1 MTARNSR
8 NTAAATLALAF
19 LPVLAACQADRP
31 VGNGPYAKEVAAAIP
46 AIEKS
51 VGLKFKT
58 PPKVE
63 SRSKDEVR
71 AFLEKKFNEDL
82 PALELAGAERS
93 YKLFGL
99 IPDTLDLRKF
109 MLGLLTEQVAGYYD
123 PATKVLYVVG
133 TAGTGPGAV
142 TPEMISITIT
152 HELVHALQDQYFP
165 LDSLEKEHGDNDRTS
180 AVQAVIE
187 GEAVFEQ
194 MSAMLGGNNFA
205 MALPG
210 GWERVRQMIR
220 DSQGTMPVFATAPM
234 FIQETLL
241 FPYLSG
247 AEYVRHF
254 KEKRPGL
261 FPFNPPPSSTK
272 QVMHPE
278 LFLDSAKLDI
288 PTRVILP
295 KPEGG
300 SVVYENDLG
309 EFETRLYL
317 FQHLGDAAG
326 AARGAA
332 GWEGDRYLV
341 VNTPQGA
348 GLTWLTVWDSPVD
361 AAQFRDMME
370 QSIEKRF
377 KTPRGSGGTGT
388 TRKFSGKG
396 RSIELAA
403 VTVQGK
409 PAVLFTD
416 VPAGASTRLIDV
428 GKVKLM
434 KP

>member
-1 MTARNSR
+1 MKLRTF
-8 NTAAATLALAF
+8 AAATLALAF
-19 LPVLAACQADRP
+19 LPVFAACQPDRP
-31 VGNGPYAKEVAAAIP
+31 VGTGPYAKEVATAIP

-71 AFLEKKFNEDL
+71 SFLEKKFDEDL
-82 PALELAGAERS
+82 PALELAGAERT

-133 TAGTGPGAV
+133 TEGTGPGAV
-142 TPEMISITIT
+142 TPEMITITIT

-220 DSQGTMPVFATAPM
+220 DAQGTMPVFATAPM
-234 FIQETLL
+234 FIQESLL

-247 AEYVRHF
+247 AEFVRHF
-254 KEKRPGL
+254 KEKRPGQM
-261 FPFNPPPSSTK
+261 PFRPPPTSTK
-272 QVMHPE
+272 QVMHPDR
-278 LFLDSAKLDI
+278 FLDSLDV
-288 PTRVILP
+288 PTRVLFP
-295 KPEGG
+295 KPEAG

-317 FQHLGDAAG
+317 FQHLGDADI

-341 VNTPQGA
+341 VNTSRGA

-361 AAQFRDMME
+361 AAQFRDLME
-370 QSIEKRF
+370 QTIEKRF
-377 KTPRGSGGTGT
+377 KTAHAAGGSGT
-388 TRKFSGKG
+388 TRKFAGKG
-396 RSIELAA
+396 RSVELAA

-409 PAVLFTD
+409 PVVLFTD
-416 VPAGASTRLIDV
+416 VPAGAATRLFDIT
-428 GKVKLM
+428 KVKLM

>member
-1 MTARNSR
+1 MKLRTS
-8 NTAAATLALAF
+8 AAATLALAF
-19 LPVLAACQADRP
+19 LPVFAACQPDRP
-31 VGNGPYAKEVAAAIP
+31 VGTGPYAKEVATAIP

-71 AFLEKKFNEDL
+71 SFLEKKFDEDL
-82 PALELAGAERS
+82 PALELAGAERT

-133 TAGTGPGAV
+133 TEGTGPGAV
-142 TPEMISITIT
+142 TPEMITITIT

-220 DSQGTMPVFATAPM
+220 DAQVLMPVFATAPM
-234 FIQETLL
+234 FIQESLL

-247 AEYVRHF
+247 AEFVRHF
-254 KEKRPGL
+254 KEKRPGQM
-261 FPFNPPPSSTK
+261 PFRPPPTSTK
-272 QVMHPE
+272 QVMHPDR
-278 LFLDSAKLDI
+278 FLDSLDV
-288 PTRVILP
+288 PTRVLFP
-295 KPEGG
+295 KPEAG

-317 FQHLGDAAG
+317 FQHLGDAG
-326 AARGAA
+326 IAARGAA

-341 VNTPQGA
+341 VNTSRGA
-348 GLTWLTVWDSPVD
+348 GLTWLTVWDSPID
-361 AAQFRDMME
+361 AAQFRDLME
-370 QSIEKRF
+370 QTIEKRF
-377 KTPRGSGGTGT
+377 KTAHAAGGSGT
-388 TRKFSGKG
+388 TRKFAAKG
-396 RSIELAA
+396 RSVELAA

-409 PAVLFTD
+409 PVVLFTD
-416 VPAGASTRLIDV
+416 VPAGAPTRLIDIS
-428 GKVKLM
+428 KVKLM

>member
-1 MTARNSR
+1 MTVRLSNR
-8 NTAAATLALAF
+8 TAAATLALAL

-31 VGNGPYAKEVAAAIP
+31 VGTAPYAKEVAAAIP

-71 AFLEKKFNEDL
+71 SFLEKKFNEDL

-133 TAGTGPGAV
+133 TAGTGPGSV

-205 MALPG
+205 VALPG

-220 DSQGTMPVFATAPM
+220 DAQGTMPVFATAPM
-234 FIQETLL
+234 FIQESLL

-247 AEYVRHF
+247 AEFVRHF
-254 KEKRPGL
+254 KEKRPNQM
-261 FPFNPPPSSTK
+261 PFRPPPTSTK
-272 QVMHPE
+272 QVLHPE
-278 LFLDSAKLDI
+278 LFLDSLKGET
-288 PTRVILP
+288 PSRVVLP

-317 FQHLGDAAG
+317 FQHLGDAG
-326 AARGAA
+326 IAARGAA

-341 VNTPQGA
+341 VKTAQGT

-361 AAQFRDMME
+361 AAQFRDLME
-370 QSIEKRF
+370 QTVEKRY
-377 KTPRGSGGTGT
+377 KTAHGAGGNGA
-388 TRKFSGKG
+388 TRKFEGKG
-396 RSIELAA
+396 RSVELAA

-416 VPAGASTRLIDV
+416 VPAGAATRLFDMT
-428 GKVKLM
+428 KVKLM

>member
-1 MTARNSR
+1 MTVRISR
-8 NTAAATLALAF
+8 TTAAATLALAV

-31 VGNGPYAKEVAAAIP
+31 AGTGPYAKEVATAIP
-46 AIEKS
+46 SIEKS

-71 AFLEKKFNEDL
+71 TFLEKKFNEDL

-123 PATKVLYVVG
+123 PETKVLYVVG
-133 TAGTGPGAV
+133 NVGNGPGAV
-142 TPEMISITIT
+142 TPEMVSITIT

-187 GEAVFEQ
+187 GEAVYEQ
-194 MSAMLGGNNFA
+194 MSAMLGGSNFA

-210 GWERVRQMIR
+210 GWDRVRQMIR
-220 DSQGTMPVFATAPM
+220 DAQGTMPVFATAPM
-234 FIQETLL
+234 FIQESLL

-247 AEYVRHF
+247 AEFVRHF
-254 KEKRPGL
+254 KEKQPGQM
-261 FPFNPPPSSTK
+261 PFSPPPTSTK
-272 QVMHPE
+272 QVLHPDR
-278 LFLDSAKLDI
+278 FLDSLDV
-288 PTRVILP
+288 PTRIMLP

-300 SVVYENDLG
+300 SVVYENNLG
-309 EFETRLYL
+309 EFETRLFL
-317 FQHLGDAAG
+317 FQHLGDAG
-326 AARGAA
+326 IAARGAG
-332 GWEGDRYLV
+332 GWEGDRYEV
-341 VNTPQGA
+341 VSTPQGA
-348 GLTWLTVWDSPVD
+348 GLTWLTVWDSPID
-361 AAQFRDMME
+361 AAQFRDLME
-370 QSIEKRF
+370 QTIEKRLS
-377 KTPRGSGGTGT
+377 TVHGSGGTGT
-388 TRKFSGKG
+388 ARKFSGKG
-396 RSIELAA
+396 RSVELTA

-416 VPAGASTRLIDV
+416 VPAGASTRLIDIA
-428 GKVKLM
+428 KVKLM

>member
-1 MTARNSR
+1 MKLRTS
-8 NTAAATLALAF
+8 AAATFALAF
-19 LPVLAACQADRP
+19 LPVFAACQPDRP
-31 VGNGPYAKEVAAAIP
+31 VGTGPYAKEVATAIP

-71 AFLEKKFNEDL
+71 SFLEKKFDEDL
-82 PALELAGAERS
+82 PALELAGAERT

-123 PATKVLYVVG
+123 PTTKVLYVVG
-133 TAGTGPGAV
+133 TEGTGPGAV
-142 TPEMISITIT
+142 TPEMITITIT

-220 DSQGTMPVFATAPM
+220 DAQGTMPVFATAPM
-234 FIQETLL
+234 FIQESLL

-247 AEYVRHF
+247 AEFVRHF
-254 KEKRPGL
+254 KEKRPGQM
-261 FPFNPPPSSTK
+261 PFRPPPTSTK
-272 QVMHPE
+272 QVMHPDR
-278 LFLDSAKLDI
+278 FLDSLDV
-288 PTRVILP
+288 PTRVLFP
-295 KPEGG
+295 KPEAG

-317 FQHLGDAAG
+317 FQHLGDADI

-341 VNTPQGA
+341 VNTSRGA

-361 AAQFRDMME
+361 AAQFRDLME
-370 QSIEKRF
+370 QTIEKRF
-377 KTPRGSGGTGT
+377 KTAHAAGGSGT
-388 TRKFSGKG
+388 TRKFAAKG
-396 RSIELAA
+396 RSVELAA

-409 PAVLFTD
+409 PVVLFTD
-416 VPAGASTRLIDV
+416 VPAGAATRLFDIT
-428 GKVKLM
+428 KVKLM

>member
-1 MTARNSR
+1 MKLRTS
-8 NTAAATLALAF
+8 AAATLALAF

-31 VGNGPYAKEVAAAIP
+31 VGTGPYAKEVATAIP

-71 AFLEKKFNEDL
+71 SFLEKKFDEDL
-82 PALELAGAERS
+82 PALELAGAERT

-133 TAGTGPGAV
+133 MEGTGPGAV
-142 TPEMISITIT
+142 TPEMITITIT

-220 DSQGTMPVFATAPM
+220 DAQGTMPVFATAPM
-234 FIQETLL
+234 FIQESLL

-247 AEYVRHF
+247 AEFVRHF
-254 KEKRPGL
+254 KEKRPGQM
-261 FPFNPPPSSTK
+261 PFRPPPTSTK
-272 QVMHPE
+272 QVMHPDR
-278 LFLDSAKLDI
+278 FLDSLDV
-288 PTRVILP
+288 PTRVLFP
-295 KPEGG
+295 KPEAG

-317 FQHLGDAAG
+317 FQHLGDADI

-341 VNTPQGA
+341 VNTSRGA

-361 AAQFRDMME
+361 AAQFRDLME
-370 QSIEKRF
+370 QTIEKRF
-377 KTPRGSGGTGT
+377 KTAHAAGGSGT
-388 TRKFSGKG
+388 TRKFAAKG
-396 RSIELAA
+396 RSVELAA

-409 PAVLFTD
+409 PVVLFTD
-416 VPAGASTRLIDV
+416 VPAGAATRLFDIT
-428 GKVKLM
+428 KVKLM

>member
-1 MTARNSR
+1 MTLRNS
-8 NTAAATLALAF
+8 AAATLALAI
-19 LPVLAACQADRP
+19 LPVFVACQQERP
-31 VGNGPYAKEVAAAIP
+31 VGSGPYAKEVAAAIP
-46 AIEKS
+46 SIEKS

-82 PALELAGAERS
+82 PALELAGAERA

-123 PATKVLYVVG
+123 PETKVLYVVG
-133 TAGTGPGAV
+133 AQGNGPGSV

-210 GWERVRQMIR
+210 GWDKVRQMIR
-220 DSQGTMPVFATAPM
+220 DAQGTMPVFSTAPM
-234 FIQETLL
+234 FIQESLL

-247 AEYVRHF
+247 AEFVRHF
-254 KEKRPGL
+254 KEKRPGQM
-261 FPFNPPPSSTK
+261 PFRPAPTSTK

-278 LFLDSAKLDI
+278 RFLDSLDV
-288 PTRVILP
+288 PTRVTLP
-295 KPEGG
+295 KPAGG

-317 FQHLGDAAG
+317 FQHLGDAGVAS
-326 AARGAA
+326 RGAA

-348 GLTWLTVWDSPVD
+348 GLTWLTVWDSPVN
-361 AAQFRDMME
+361 AALFRSLME
-370 QSIEKRF
+370 QTIEKRF
-377 KTPRGSGGTGT
+377 KTAKGAGGSGATL
-388 TRKFSGKG
+388 KFAGNG
-396 RSIELAA
+396 RAIELDA
-403 VTVQGK
+403 VTVQGR

-416 VPAGASTRLIDV
+416 VPAGATTRLIDV
-428 GKVKLM
+428 SKVKLM

>member
-1 MTARNSR
+1 MKLRTS
-8 NTAAATLALAF
+8 AAATLALAF
-19 LPVLAACQADRP
+19 LPVFAACQPDRP
-31 VGNGPYAKEVAAAIP
+31 VGTGPYAKEVATAIP

-71 AFLEKKFNEDL
+71 SFLEKKFDEDL
-82 PALELAGAERS
+82 PALELAGAERT

-133 TAGTGPGAV
+133 TEGTGPGAV
-142 TPEMISITIT
+142 TPEMITITIT

-220 DSQGTMPVFATAPM
+220 DAQGTMPVFATAPM
-234 FIQETLL
+234 FIQESLL

-247 AEYVRHF
+247 AEFVRHF
-254 KEKRPGL
+254 KEKRPGQM
-261 FPFNPPPSSTK
+261 PFRPPPTSTK
-272 QVMHPE
+272 QVMHPDR
-278 LFLDSAKLDI
+278 FLDSLDV
-288 PTRVILP
+288 PTRVLFP
-295 KPEGG
+295 KPEAG

-317 FQHLGDAAG
+317 FQHLGDADI

-341 VNTPQGA
+341 VNTSRGA

-361 AAQFRDMME
+361 AAQFRDLME
-370 QSIEKRF
+370 QTIEKRF
-377 KTPRGSGGTGT
+377 KTAHAAGGSGT
-388 TRKFSGKG
+388 TRKFAAKG
-396 RSIELAA
+396 RSVELAA

-409 PAVLFTD
+409 PVVLFTD
-416 VPAGASTRLIDV
+416 VPAGAATRLFDIT
-428 GKVKLM
+428 KVKLM

>member
-1 MTARNSR
+1 MKLRTHAV
-8 NTAAATLALAF
+8 AAFALAL

-31 VGNGPYAKEVAAAIP
+31 VGTGPYAKEVATAIP

-63 SRSKDEVR
+63 ARSKDEVR
-71 AFLEKKFNEDL
+71 TFLEKKFNEDL

-109 MLGLLTEQVAGYYD
+109 MVGLLTEQVAGYYD
-123 PATKVLYVVG
+123 PDTKVLYVVSA
-133 TAGTGPGAV
+133 AGTGPGAV

-165 LDSLEKEHGDNDRTS
+165 LDSLEKEHGDNDHTS

-194 MSAMLGGNNFA
+194 MSAMLGGNDIA
-205 MALPG
+205 MTLPG
-210 GWERVRQMIR
+210 GWDRVRQMIR
-220 DSQGTMPVFATAPM
+220 DAQGTMPVFATAPM
-234 FIQETLL
+234 FIQESLL

-247 AEYVRHF
+247 AEFVRHF
-254 KEKRPGL
+254 KAKRPGQL
-261 FPFNPPPSSTK
+261 PFNPPPASTK
-272 QVMHPE
+272 QVLHAE
-278 LFLDSAKLDI
+278 LFLDSANVDI
-288 PTRVILP
+288 PTRITLP
-295 KPEGG
+295 KPAAG

-309 EFETRLYL
+309 EFETRLFL
-317 FQHLGDAAG
+317 FQHLGDAG
-326 AARGAA
+326 IAARGAA

-341 VNTPQGA
+341 VNTSQGA

-361 AAQFRDMME
+361 AAQFRDLME
-370 QSIEKRF
+370 QTIEKRF
-377 KTPRGSGGTGT
+377 KTVHGAGGSGA
-388 TRKFSGKG
+388 TRTFAGKG
-396 RSIELAA
+396 RSVELAA

-416 VPAGASTRLIDV
+416 VPAGASPRLIDIA
-428 GKVKLM
+428 KVKLM

>member
-1 MTARNSR
+1 MKLRTS
-8 NTAAATLALAF
+8 AAATLALAF
-19 LPVLAACQADRP
+19 LPVFAACQPDRP
-31 VGNGPYAKEVAAAIP
+31 VGTGPYAKEVATAIP

-71 AFLEKKFNEDL
+71 SFLEKKFDEDL
-82 PALELAGAERS
+82 PALELAGAERT

-133 TAGTGPGAV
+133 MEGTGPGAV
-142 TPEMISITIT
+142 TPEMITITIT

-220 DSQGTMPVFATAPM
+220 DAQGTMPVFATAPM
-234 FIQETLL
+234 FIQESLL

-247 AEYVRHF
+247 AEFVRHF
-254 KEKRPGL
+254 KEKRPGQM
-261 FPFNPPPSSTK
+261 PFRPPPTSTK
-272 QVMHPE
+272 QVMHPDR
-278 LFLDSAKLDI
+278 FLDSLDV
-288 PTRVILP
+288 PTRVLFP
-295 KPEGG
+295 KPEAG

-317 FQHLGDAAG
+317 FQHLGDADI

-341 VNTPQGA
+341 VNTSRGA

-361 AAQFRDMME
+361 AAQFRDLME
-370 QSIEKRF
+370 QTIEKRF
-377 KTPRGSGGTGT
+377 KTAHAAGGSGT
-388 TRKFSGKG
+388 TRKFAAKG
-396 RSIELAA
+396 RSVELAA

-409 PAVLFTD
+409 PVVLFTD
-416 VPAGASTRLIDV
+416 VPAGAATRLFDIT
-428 GKVKLM
+428 KVKLM

>member
-1 MTARNSR
+1 MTLRISGK
-8 NTAAATLALAF
+8 TATAILALA
-19 LPVLAACQADRP
+19 LAPVLAACQGDKPA
-31 VGNGPYAKEVAAAIP
+31 GAGPYAKEVAAAVP

-63 SRSKDEVR
+63 ARSKDEVR
-71 AFLEKKFNEDL
+71 GFLEKKFNEDL

-93 YKLFGL
+93 YKLLGL

-109 MLGLLTEQVAGYYD
+109 MVGLLTEQVAGYYD

-133 TAGTGPGAV
+133 TAGNGPGAV

-194 MSAMLGGNNFA
+194 MSAMMGGNDIA
-205 MALPG
+205 MTLPG
-210 GWERVRQMIR
+210 GWDRVRQMIR
-220 DSQGTMPVFATAPM
+220 DAQGTMPVFATAPM
-234 FIQETLL
+234 FIQESLL

-247 AEYVRHF
+247 AEFVRKF
-254 KEKRPGL
+254 KSKRPHQM
-261 FPFNPPPSSTK
+261 PFSPPPTSTK
-272 QVMHPE
+272 QVLHADR
-278 LFLDSAKLDI
+278 FLDSLDV
-288 PTRVILP
+288 PTRVELP

-309 EFETRLYL
+309 EFETRLFL
-317 FQHLGDAAG
+317 FQHLGDAG
-326 AARGAA
+326 TAARGAE

-341 VNTPQGA
+341 VNTSQGA
-348 GLTWLTVWDSPVD
+348 GITWLTVWDSPLS
-361 AAQFRDMME
+361 AARFRDLME
-370 QSIEKRF
+370 QTIEKRL
-377 KTPRGSGGTGT
+377 KTAHGAGGSGT
-388 TRKFSGKG
+388 TRKFSANG
-396 RSIELAA
+396 RTMELAA
-403 VTVQGK
+403 ATVQGK

-416 VPAGASTRLIDV
+416 VPAGASTRLIDIAR
-428 GKVKLM
+428 VKLM

>member
-1 MTARNSR
+1 MKLRTS
-8 NTAAATLALAF
+8 AAATLALAF
-19 LPVLAACQADRP
+19 LPVFAACQPDRP
-31 VGNGPYAKEVAAAIP
+31 VGTGPYAKEVATAIP

-71 AFLEKKFNEDL
+71 SFLEKKFDEDL
-82 PALELAGAERS
+82 PALELAGAERT

-133 TAGTGPGAV
+133 TEGPGPGAV
-142 TPEMISITIT
+142 TPEMITITIT

-220 DSQGTMPVFATAPM
+220 DAQGTMPVFATAPM
-234 FIQETLL
+234 FIQESLL

-247 AEYVRHF
+247 AEFVRHF
-254 KEKRPGL
+254 KEKRPGQM
-261 FPFNPPPSSTK
+261 PFRPPPTSTK
-272 QVMHPE
+272 QVMHPDR
-278 LFLDSAKLDI
+278 FLDSLDV
-288 PTRVILP
+288 PTRVLLP
-295 KPEGG
+295 KPEAG

-317 FQHLGDAAG
+317 FQHLGDAG
-326 AARGAA
+326 IAARGAA

-341 VNTPQGA
+341 VNTSQGA
-348 GLTWLTVWDSPVD
+348 GLTWLTVWDSPID
-361 AAQFRDMME
+361 AAQFRDLME
-370 QSIEKRF
+370 QTIEKRF
-377 KTPRGSGGTGT
+377 KTAHAAGGSGT
-388 TRKFSGKG
+388 TRRVAAKG
-396 RSIELAA
+396 RSVELAA

-416 VPAGASTRLIDV
+416 VPAGAPTRLIDIS
-428 GKVKLM
+428 KVKLM

>member
-1 MTARNSR
+1 MTSR
-8 NTAAATLALAF
+8 ASLKSVAATLALAS
-19 LPVLAACQADRP
+19 LPVLAACQSDRP
-31 VGNGPYAKEVAAAIP
+31 VGTGPYAKEVAAAIP

-51 VGLKFKT
+51 VGLKFKR

-71 AFLEKKFNEDL
+71 SFLEKKFNEDL
-82 PALELAGAERS
+82 PALELAGAERA
-93 YKLFGL
+93 YKLLGL

-133 TAGTGPGAV
+133 APGTAPGAV

-152 HELVHALQDQYFP
+152 HELIHALQDQYFP
-165 LDSLEKEHGDNDRTS
+165 LDSIEKEHGDNDRTS

-205 MALPG
+205 VALPG
-210 GWERVRQMIR
+210 GWDRVRQMIR
-220 DSQGTMPVFATAPM
+220 DAQGTMPVFATAPM
-234 FIQETLL
+234 FIQESLL

-247 AEYVRHF
+247 AEFVRHF
-254 KEKRPGL
+254 KEKRPSQM
-261 FPFNPPPSSTK
+261 PFRPPPSST
-272 QVMHPE
+272 QEVLHPE
-278 LFLDSAKLDI
+278 IFLDSLKRDHYSRL
-288 PTRVILP
+288 VLP
-295 KPEGG
+295 KPDGG
-300 SVVYENDLG
+300 SVVYENNLG

-317 FQHLGDAAG
+317 FQHIGDAG
-326 AARGAA
+326 IAARGAA

-341 VNTPQGA
+341 VKTAAGT

-361 AAQFRDMME
+361 AAQFRDLME
-370 QSIEKRF
+370 QTVETRF
-377 KTPRGSGGTGT
+377 KTAHGAGGSGT
-388 TRKFSGKG
+388 TRRFAGKG
-396 RSIELAA
+396 RTVELSA

-409 PAVLFTD
+409 PAVLFSD
-416 VPAGASTRLIDV
+416 VPAGAPTRLFDLT
-428 GKVKLM
+428 KVKLM

>member
-1 MTARNSR
+1 MKLRTS
-8 NTAAATLALAF
+8 AAATLALAF
-19 LPVLAACQADRP
+19 LPVFAACQPDRP
-31 VGNGPYAKEVAAAIP
+31 VGTGPYAKEVATAIP

-71 AFLEKKFNEDL
+71 SFLEKKFDEDL
-82 PALELAGAERS
+82 PALELAGAERT

-133 TAGTGPGAV
+133 TEGTGPGAV
-142 TPEMISITIT
+142 TPEMITITIT

-220 DSQGTMPVFATAPM
+220 DAQGTMPVFATAPM
-234 FIQETLL
+234 FIQESLL

-247 AEYVRHF
+247 AEFVRHF
-254 KEKRPGL
+254 KEKRPGQM
-261 FPFNPPPSSTK
+261 PFRPPPTSTK
-272 QVMHPE
+272 QVMHPDR
-278 LFLDSAKLDI
+278 FLDSLDV
-288 PTRVILP
+288 PTRVLFP
-295 KPEGG
+295 KPEAG

-317 FQHLGDAAG
+317 FQHLGDAG
-326 AARGAA
+326 IAARGAA

-341 VNTPQGA
+341 VNTSRGA
-348 GLTWLTVWDSPVD
+348 GLTWLTVWDSPID
-361 AAQFRDMME
+361 AAQFRDLME
-370 QSIEKRF
+370 QTIEKRF
-377 KTPRGSGGTGT
+377 KTAHAAGGSGT
-388 TRKFSGKG
+388 TRKFAAKG
-396 RSIELAA
+396 RSVELAA

-409 PAVLFTD
+409 PVVLFTD
-416 VPAGASTRLIDV
+416 VPAGAPTRLIDIS
-428 GKVKLM
+428 KVKLM
-434 KP
+434 RP

>member
-1 MTARNSR
+1 MKLRTS
-8 NTAAATLALAF
+8 AAATLALAF
-19 LPVLAACQADRP
+19 LPVFAACQPDRP
-31 VGNGPYAKEVAAAIP
+31 VGTGPYAKEVATAIP

-71 AFLEKKFNEDL
+71 SFLEKKFDEDL
-82 PALELAGAERS
+82 PALELAGAERT

-133 TAGTGPGAV
+133 TEGTGPGAV
-142 TPEMISITIT
+142 TPEMITITIT

-220 DSQGTMPVFATAPM
+220 DAQGTMPVFATAPM
-234 FIQETLL
+234 FIQESLL

-247 AEYVRHF
+247 AEFVRHF
-254 KEKRPGL
+254 KEKRPGQM
-261 FPFNPPPSSTK
+261 PFRPPPTSTK
-272 QVMHPE
+272 QVMHPDR
-278 LFLDSAKLDI
+278 FLDSLDV
-288 PTRVILP
+288 PTRVLFP
-295 KPEGG
+295 KPEAG

-317 FQHLGDAAG
+317 FQHLGDADI

-341 VNTPQGA
+341 VNTSRGA

-361 AAQFRDMME
+361 AAQFRDLME
-370 QSIEKRF
+370 QTIEKRF
-377 KTPRGSGGTGT
+377 KTAHAAGGSGT
-388 TRKFSGKG
+388 TRKFAGKG
-396 RSIELAA
+396 RSVELAA

-409 PAVLFTD
+409 PVVLFTD
-416 VPAGASTRLIDV
+416 VPAGAATRLFDIT
-428 GKVKLM
+428 KVKLM

>member
-1 MTARNSR
+1 MKLRTH
-8 NTAAATLALAF
+8 AAATFALVL

-31 VGNGPYAKEVAAAIP
+31 AGTGPYAKEVAIAIP

-71 AFLEKKFNEDL
+71 SFLEKKFNEDL

-123 PATKVLYVVG
+123 PATKVLYVVSG
-133 TAGTGPGAV
+133 AGTGPGAV

-194 MSAMLGGNNFA
+194 MGAMLGGNDIA

-210 GWERVRQMIR
+210 GWDRVRQMIR
-220 DSQGTMPVFATAPM
+220 DAQSTMPVFATAPM
-234 FIQETLL
+234 FIQESLL

-247 AEYVRHF
+247 AEFVRHF
-254 KEKRPGL
+254 KAKHPGQL
-261 FPFNPPPSSTK
+261 PFNPPPASTK
-272 QVMHPE
+272 QVLHSE
-278 LFLDSAKLDI
+278 FFLDSAKLDA
-288 PTRVILP
+288 PTRIALP
-295 KPEGG
+295 KPAAG

-309 EFETRLYL
+309 EFETRLFL
-317 FQHLGDAAG
+317 FQHLGDAG
-326 AARGAA
+326 IAARGAA

-341 VNTPQGA
+341 VNTSQGA
-348 GLTWLTVWDSPVD
+348 GLTWLTVWDSPVS
-361 AAQFRDMME
+361 AAQFRDLME
-370 QSIEKRF
+370 QTIEKRF
-377 KTPRGSGGTGT
+377 KTAHGAGGSGAMRT
-388 TRKFSGKG
+388 FAGKG

-416 VPAGASTRLIDV
+416 VPAGASPRLIDMT
-428 GKVKLM
+428 KVKLM

>member
-1 MTARNSR
+1 MKLRTS
-8 NTAAATLALAF
+8 AAATLALAF
-19 LPVLAACQADRP
+19 LPVFAACQPDRP
-31 VGNGPYAKEVAAAIP
+31 VGTGPYAKEVATAIP

-71 AFLEKKFNEDL
+71 SFLEKKFDEDL
-82 PALELAGAERS
+82 PALELAGAERT

-133 TAGTGPGAV
+133 TEGTGPGAV
-142 TPEMISITIT
+142 TPEMITITIT

-220 DSQGTMPVFATAPM
+220 DAQGTMPVFATAPM
-234 FIQETLL
+234 FIQESLL

-247 AEYVRHF
+247 AEFVRHF
-254 KEKRPGL
+254 KEKRPGQM
-261 FPFNPPPSSTK
+261 PFRPPPTSTK
-272 QVMHPE
+272 QVMHPDR
-278 LFLDSAKLDI
+278 FLDSLDV
-288 PTRVILP
+288 PTRVLFP
-295 KPEGG
+295 KPEAG

-317 FQHLGDAAG
+317 FQHLGDAG
-326 AARGAA
+326 IAARGAA

-341 VNTPQGA
+341 VNTSRGA
-348 GLTWLTVWDSPVD
+348 GLTWLTVWDSPID
-361 AAQFRDMME
+361 AAQFRDLME
-370 QSIEKRF
+370 QTIEKRF
-377 KTPRGSGGTGT
+377 KTAHAAGGSGT
-388 TRKFSGKG
+388 TRKFAAKG
-396 RSIELAA
+396 RSVELAA

-409 PAVLFTD
+409 PVVLFTD
-416 VPAGASTRLIDV
+416 VPAGAATRLFDIT
-428 GKVKLM
+428 KVKLM

>member
-1 MTARNSR
+1 MKHRAPV
-8 NTAAATLALAF
+8 AAILALAF
-19 LPVLAACQADRP
+19 LPVLAACQRDRP
-31 VGNGPYAKEVAAAIP
+31 AGTGPYAKEVAAAVP

-51 VGLKFKT
+51 VGLKFRA

-63 SRSKDEVR
+63 ARSKDEVR
-71 AFLEKKFNEDL
+71 TFLEKKFNEDL
-82 PALELAGAERS
+82 PALELAGAERT

-133 TAGTGPGAV
+133 TAGNGPGAV

-165 LDSLEKEHGDNDRTS
+165 LDSIEKEHGDNDRTS
-180 AVQAVIE
+180 AVQAVVE

-210 GWERVRQMIR
+210 GWDRVRQMIR
-220 DSQGTMPVFATAPM
+220 DAQGTMPVFATAPM
-234 FIQETLL
+234 FIQESLL

-247 AEYVRHF
+247 AEFVRHF
-254 KEKRPGL
+254 KDKRPGRM
-261 FPFNPPPSSTK
+261 PFSPPPASTK
-272 QVMHPE
+272 QVLHPDR
-278 LFLDSAKLDI
+278 FLDSLDA
-288 PTRVILP
+288 PTRVVLP
-295 KPEGG
+295 KPAGG
-300 SVVYENDLG
+300 SVVYENNLG

-317 FQHLGDAAG
+317 FQHLGDAG
-326 AARGAA
+326 IAARGAE

-348 GLTWLTVWDSPVD
+348 GLSWLTVWDSAID
-361 AAQFRDMME
+361 AAQFRDLME
-370 QSIEKRF
+370 QTIEKRF
-377 KTPRGSGGTGT
+377 GTAHGAGGSGTA
-388 TRKFSGKG
+388 RRFAAKG
-396 RSIELAA
+396 RSVELAA
-403 VTVQGK
+403 VTVQGR

-416 VPAGASTRLIDV
+416 VPAGAPTRLIDIS
-428 GKVKLM
+428 KVKLM

>member
-1 MTARNSR
+1 MKLRTS
-8 NTAAATLALAF
+8 AAATLALAF
-19 LPVLAACQADRP
+19 LPVFAACQPDRP
-31 VGNGPYAKEVAAAIP
+31 VGTGPYAKEVATAIP

-71 AFLEKKFNEDL
+71 SFLEKKFDEDL
-82 PALELAGAERS
+82 PALELAGAERT

-133 TAGTGPGAV
+133 TEGTGPGAV
-142 TPEMISITIT
+142 TPEMITITIT

-220 DSQGTMPVFATAPM
+220 DAQGTMPVFATAPM
-234 FIQETLL
+234 FIQESLL

-247 AEYVRHF
+247 AEFVRHF
-254 KEKRPGL
+254 KEKRPGQM
-261 FPFNPPPSSTK
+261 PFRPPPTSTK
-272 QVMHPE
+272 QVMHPDR
-278 LFLDSAKLDI
+278 FLDSLDV
-288 PTRVILP
+288 PTRVLFP
-295 KPEGG
+295 KPEAG

-317 FQHLGDAAG
+317 FQHLGDAG
-326 AARGAA
+326 IAARGAA

-341 VNTPQGA
+341 VNTSRGA
-348 GLTWLTVWDSPVD
+348 GLTWLTVWDSPID
-361 AAQFRDMME
+361 AAQFRDLME
-370 QSIEKRF
+370 QTIEKRF
-377 KTPRGSGGTGT
+377 KTAHAAGGSGT
-388 TRKFSGKG
+388 TRKFAAKG
-396 RSIELAA
+396 RSVELAA

-409 PAVLFTD
+409 PVVLFTD
-416 VPAGASTRLIDV
+416 VPAGAPTRLIDIS
-428 GKVKLM
+428 KVKLM

>member
-1 MTARNSR
+1 MKLRTS
-8 NTAAATLALAF
+8 AAATLALAF
-19 LPVLAACQADRP
+19 LPVFAACQPDRP
-31 VGNGPYAKEVAAAIP
+31 VGTGPYAKEVATAIP

-71 AFLEKKFNEDL
+71 SFLEKKFDEDL
-82 PALELAGAERS
+82 PALELAGAERT

-133 TAGTGPGAV
+133 AEGTGPGAV
-142 TPEMISITIT
+142 TPEMITITIT

-220 DSQGTMPVFATAPM
+220 DAQGTMPVFATAPM
-234 FIQETLL
+234 FIQESLL

-247 AEYVRHF
+247 AEFVRHF
-254 KEKRPGL
+254 KEKRPGQM
-261 FPFNPPPSSTK
+261 PFRPPPTSTK
-272 QVMHPE
+272 QVMHPDR
-278 LFLDSAKLDI
+278 FLDSLDV
-288 PTRVILP
+288 PTRVLFP
-295 KPEGG
+295 KPEAG

-317 FQHLGDAAG
+317 FQHLGDAG
-326 AARGAA
+326 IAARGAA

-341 VNTPQGA
+341 VNTSQGA
-348 GLTWLTVWDSPVD
+348 GLTWLTVWDSPID
-361 AAQFRDMME
+361 AAQFRDLME
-370 QSIEKRF
+370 QTIEKRF
-377 KTPRGSGGTGT
+377 KTAHAAGGSGT
-388 TRKFSGKG
+388 TRKFAAKG
-396 RSIELAA
+396 RSVELAA

-409 PAVLFTD
+409 PVVLFTD
-416 VPAGASTRLIDV
+416 VPAGAPTRLIDIS
-428 GKVKLM
+428 KVKLM

>member
-1 MTARNSR
+1 MKLHTS
-8 NTAAATLALAF
+8 AAATLALAF
-19 LPVLAACQADRP
+19 LPVFAACQPDRP
-31 VGNGPYAKEVAAAIP
+31 VGTGPYAKEVATAIP

-71 AFLEKKFNEDL
+71 SFLEKKFDEDL
-82 PALELAGAERS
+82 PALELAGAERT

-133 TAGTGPGAV
+133 TEGPGPGAV
-142 TPEMISITIT
+142 TPEMITITIT
-152 HELVHALQDQYFP
+152 HELVHALQDQYLP

-220 DSQGTMPVFATAPM
+220 DAQGTMPVFATAPM
-234 FIQETLL
+234 FIQESLL

-247 AEYVRHF
+247 AEFVRHF
-254 KEKRPGL
+254 KEKRPGQM
-261 FPFNPPPSSTK
+261 PFRPPPTSTK
-272 QVMHPE
+272 QVMHPDR
-278 LFLDSAKLDI
+278 FLDSLDV
-288 PTRVILP
+288 PTRVLLP
-295 KPEGG
+295 KPEAG

-317 FQHLGDAAG
+317 FQHLGDAG
-326 AARGAA
+326 IAARGAA

-341 VNTPQGA
+341 VNTSQGA
-348 GLTWLTVWDSPVD
+348 GLTWLTVWDSPID
-361 AAQFRDMME
+361 AAQFRDLME
-370 QSIEKRF
+370 QTIEKRF
-377 KTPRGSGGTGT
+377 KTAHAAGGSGT
-388 TRKFSGKG
+388 TRKFAAKG
-396 RSIELAA
+396 RSVELAA

-416 VPAGASTRLIDV
+416 VPAGAPTRLIDIS
-428 GKVKLM
+428 KVKLM